1 MLLQQQKNVNFR
13 KFQGEIS
20 KKMLEATWMEGIFEG
35 DSYVPPPLT
44 AAITVEFLLDS
55 FWRI

>member
-1 MLLQQQKNVNFR
+1 MLLQQQKDVNFR

-20 KKMLEATWMEGIFEG
+20 KKKLEVTWTEGVFKGIL
-35 DSYVPPPLT
+35 VRTPLT